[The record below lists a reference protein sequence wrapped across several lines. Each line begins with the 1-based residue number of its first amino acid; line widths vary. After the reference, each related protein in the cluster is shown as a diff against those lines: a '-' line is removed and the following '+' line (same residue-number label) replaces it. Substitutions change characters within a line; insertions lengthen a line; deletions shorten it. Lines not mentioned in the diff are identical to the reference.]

1 MDRVAILRKACFK
14 KGEDILG
21 DILAGR
27 KTIES
32 RWYVNKVAPW
42 DNIHAGDTVY
52 FKESSCPV
60 TAKTRV
66 GKVLQFDGLTAVS
79 INEIVTSYGKL
90 IDPNISEDEFTS
102 WCNSHP
108 EKRYC
113 ILVFLEHVEKIGPF
127 EISKQG
133 FGISSAWLVVG
144 DINRVRM

>member
-1 MDRVAILRKACFK
+1 MDHVAILRKACFK

-32 RWYVNKVAPW
+32 RW
-42 DNIHAGDTVY
+42 
-52 FKESSCPV
+52 
-60 TAKTRV
+60 
-66 GKVLQFDGLTAVS
+66 
-79 INEIVTSYGKL
+79 
-90 IDPNISEDEFTS
+90 
-102 WCNSHP
+102 
-108 EKRYC
+108 
-113 ILVFLEHVEKIGPF
+113 VEKISPF